1 MNRLTFIP
9 TIERLSNCVIRIL
22 GCNPGLMTL
31 QGTNTYLVGKGKRF
45 VCFFNFFYKVFP
57 DQIDQK
63 TKKKLISYVAANS

>member
-1 MNRLTFIP
+1 MNRLTFVP

-45 VCFFNFFYKVFP
+45 VCFF
-57 DQIDQK
+57 ID
-63 TKKKLISYVAANS
+63 L